1 MGKVPVTIVTG
12 ALGAGKTTFV
22 NYILTADHGLKVGV
36 IVNEFGS
43 VGIDGELLIA
53 SKEQFIELPNGCI
66 CCTVRSDLIEAAKV
80 MLKSNKIDYLVVETS
95 GLAEVLPAALAF
107 DLPELTRDAVLD
119 GIVCVVDAENFES
132 HLKLGPTVLE
142 QVQYAD
148 IVLVSKAD
156 LVPPTQVKK
165 VKDKVKAIVPGA
177 VVLDVARGRANLGAI
192 LGVKAKHEPREWKRS
207 EHKHAHN
214 SEITSVSVTTGPV
227 DPDKIQ
233 CFLEKLPGSIIR
245 AKGVVAMRESA
256 KGERDELRVIYH
268 KVGKRWE
275 FEFGR
280 PFDDDEERMTK
291 LVFIGLKLNA
301 QQLKKGVEACA
312 KGF

>member
-22 NYILTADHGLKVGV
+22 NYILTAPHGLKVGV

-43 VGIDGELLIA
+43 VGIDGELLVA

-107 DLPELTRDAVLD
+107 DLPELTKQAVLD
-119 GIVCVVDAENFES
+119 GIVCVVDAENFDA

-142 QVQYAD
+142 QVQFAD
-148 IVLVSKAD
+148 IVLVSKVD
-156 LVPPTQVKK
+156 LVTPALVAK
-165 VKDKVKAIVPGA
+165 VKEKVRKIVPGA
-177 VVLDVARGRANLGAI
+177 VVLDVARGRANLSAI
-192 LGVKAKHEPREWKRS
+192 LGVKAKHEKKEWNRADH
-207 EHKHAHN
+207 EHAHN
-214 SEITSVSVTTGPV
+214 SEITSVSIETGSV
-227 DPDKIQ
+227 DPDKMQ
-233 CFLEKLPGSIIR
+233 EFLEKLPESVIR
-245 AKGVVAMRESA
+245 AKGIVAMKESA

-268 KVGKRWE
+268 KVGRRWE

-280 PFDDDEERMTK
+280 PFDDDEERRTK
-291 LVFIGLKLNA
+291 LVFIGLKLDA
-301 QQLKKGVEACA
+301 MKLKKGVESCA

>member
-22 NYILTADHGLKVGV
+22 NFILTADHGLKVGV
-36 IVNEFGS
+36 IVNEFGA
-43 VGIDGELLIA
+43 VGIDGELLVA

-66 CCTVRSDLIEAAKV
+66 CCTVRSDLIEAANT
-80 MLKSNKIDYLVVETS
+80 MLNSNKIDYLVVETS

-107 DLPELTRDAVLD
+107 DLPQLAKRAVLD
-119 GIVCVVDAENFES
+119 SIVCVVDAENFEQ

-148 IVLVSKAD
+148 IVLVSKVD
-156 LVPPTQVKK
+156 LVSPVQVEK
-165 VKDKVKAIVPGA
+165 VKGKVRKIVPGA
-177 VVLDVARGRANLGAI
+177 VVLDVARGKANLSAI
-192 LGVKAKHEPREWKRS
+192 LGVRAKHEKRDWKK
-207 EHKHAHN
+207 EDHAHAHN
-214 SEITSVSVTTGPV
+214 LDISSVSVETDPV

-233 CFLEKLPGSIIR
+233 KFLEKLPDSVIR
-245 AKGVVAMRESA
+245 AKGIVAMKESA

-268 KVGKRWE
+268 KVGRRWE

-280 PFDDDEERMTK
+280 PFEKNEVRKTK
-291 LVFIGLKLNA
+291 LVFIGLKLDA
-301 QQLKKGVEACA
+301 KKLTAGAKACA